1 MSTIDL
7 RQGDAFELLATI
19 PDESIDLVI
28 TDPPYESLEKHRAK
42 GTTTRLKV
50 SDASSNPWFPVMPN
64 GKFVP
69 LMRELYR
76 VLKKGSHCYVFC
88 DGETSDVLRDV
99 IRFQNEQTP
108 RDSFTWWKRI
118 VWDKMKIGMGYH
130 YRSRH
135 EFIVFLE
142 KGKRKLND
150 LGVPDVL
157 QCERV
162 RNGYPTEKPVPLLRT
177 LIMQSSKEGDTIL
190 DPFMGSGSTGV
201 AAHNELRS
209 FIGFDISQRAHECA
223 SSRMLVPGFNAPES
237 QQQLPEQSQ
246 GQQDTPLVQ

>member
-1 MSTIDL
+1 MTNLSL
-7 RQGDAFELLATI
+7 RLCDYLDGLRSL
-19 PDESIDLVI
+19 PDESVDLII

-42 GTTTRLKV
+42 GTTTRLKM
-50 SDASSNPWFPVMPN
+50 SDASNNPWFPVMKNEAFPR
-64 GKFVP
+64 
-69 LMRELYR
+69 LMIELYR
-76 VLKKGSHCYVFC
+76 VLKPNSHCYVFC

-99 IRFQNEQTP
+99 IRLQNQQSP
-108 RDSFTWWKRI
+108 RNSFTWWKRI

-130 YRSRH
+130 YRGRH

-142 KGKRKLND
+142 KGKRKLNH

-209 FIGFDISQRAHECA
+209 FIGFDINPKAYELANVRVC
-223 SSRMLVPGFNAPES
+223 
-237 QQQLPEQSQ
+237 
-246 GQQDTPLVQ
+246 